1 MKTYTECL
9 KHSNYGDRL
18 QYLRL
23 DGIHHSSPRDISN
36 VFYKSKEW
44 LRVRKEIIARDLG
57 CDLGIAGMYID
68 GPIIV
73 HHINPITQEDIDEWN
88 VEKLFNPDNLIC
100 VSVETH
106 NLIHYR
112 KRKSLEFVERKPG
125 DTKLW

>member
-1 MKTYTECL
+1 
-9 KHSNYGDRL
+9 
-18 QYLRL
+18 
-23 DGIHHSSPRDISN
+23 
-36 VFYKSKEW
+36 
-44 LRVRKEIIARDLG
+44 
-57 CDLGIAGMYID
+57 MYID